1 MAGQLDTALK
11 NIAKQVVSQLG
22 NSLDSSIIYT
32 RKGISSYNNQTGEF
46 ITIDTTYTIK
56 VPIEFVQTTEE
67 SGFQENV
74 ARLYITPDLIGDNQ
88 PLLQD
93 EITLTFSG
101 STRGAKITD
110 IRTLKGGQEY
120 LFRIDVIF

>member
-11 NIAKQVVSQLG
+11 KIAKQVVSQLG
-22 NSLDSSIIYT
+22 KSLDSSIIYT
-32 RKGISSYNNQTGEF
+32 RKGISSYNHETGEF
-46 ITIDTTYTIK
+46 ITIDTTYNIK
-56 VPIEFVQTTEE
+56 VPIEFVQSSEE
-67 SGFQENV
+67 SGFQENT
-74 ARLYITPDLIGDNQ
+74 ARLYITPDLIGDSQ

-101 STRGAKITD
+101 STRGAKITE

>member
-22 NSLDSSIIYT
+22 DSLDSSIIYT
-32 RKGISSYNNQTGEF
+32 RKGISNYNSETGEF
-46 ITIDTTYTIK
+46 ITVDTTYNIK
-56 VPIEFVQTTEE
+56 VPIEFVQSTEE

-101 STRGAKITD
+101 STRGTKITD

-120 LFRIDVIF
+120 VFRIDVIF

>member
-1 MAGQLDTALK
+1 MAGSLDTALK
-11 NIAKQVVSQLG
+11 KIAKQVVSQLG
-22 NSLDSSIIYT
+22 NALDSSIIYT
-32 RKGISSYNNQTGEF
+32 RKGISSYDADSGEF
-46 ITIDTTYTIK
+46 HTVDTTYNIK
-56 VPIEFVQTTEE
+56 VPIEYVQSNEE
-67 SGFQENV
+67 AGFQENI
-74 ARLYITPDLIGDNQ
+74 ARLYITPDLIGDSQ

>member
-1 MAGQLDTALK
+1 MAGQLDTSLK
-11 NIAKQVVSQLG
+11 NIAKQVVSLLG
-22 NSLDSSIIYT
+22 NSLDTSIVYT
-32 RKGISSYNNQTGEF
+32 RKGVSSYNNTTGEY
-46 ITIDTTYTIK
+46 ITVDTNYTIK
-56 VPIEFVQTTEE
+56 VPIEFVQSTEE

-93 EITLTFSG
+93 EVTLTFSG
-101 STRGAKITD
+101 STRGAKITE

>member
-22 NSLDSSIIYT
+22 DSLDSSIIYT
-32 RKGISSYNNQTGEF
+32 RKGISSYDTDSGEF
-46 ITIDTTYTIK
+46 ITVDTTYNIK
-56 VPIEFVQTTEE
+56 VPIEYVQSSEE
-67 SGFQENV
+67 SGFQENT
-74 ARLYITPDLIGDNQ
+74 ARLYITPDLIGDSQ

>member
-1 MAGQLDTALK
+1 MAGQLDSAFK
-11 NIAKQVVSQLG
+11 KIAKQVVSQLG

-32 RKGISSYNNQTGEF
+32 RKGISSYNNKTGEF
-46 ITIDTTYTIK
+46 ITVDTNYTIK
-56 VPIEFVQTTEE
+56 VPIEFVQSTEE

-101 STRGAKITD
+101 SVSYTHL
-110 IRTLKGGQEY
+110 TLPTTM
-120 LFRIDVIF
+120 LV

>member
-11 NIAKQVVSQLG
+11 KIAKQVASQLG

-32 RKGISSYNNQTGEF
+32 RKGISSYDADSGEF
-46 ITIDTTYTIK
+46 HTVDTTYNIK
-56 VPIEFVQTTEE
+56 VPIEFVQSSEE
-67 SGFQENV
+67 SGFQENT
-74 ARLYITPDLIGDNQ
+74 ARLYITPDLIGDSQ

-101 STRGAKITD
+101 STRVAKITD

>member
-11 NIAKQVVSQLG
+11 KIAKQVVSQLG
-22 NSLDSSIIYT
+22 NSLDSSITYT
-32 RKGISSYNNQTGEF
+32 RKGVSSYDADSGEF
-46 ITIDTTYTIK
+46 HTVDTTYNIK
-56 VPIEFVQTTEE
+56 VPIEYVQSNEE
-67 SGFQENV
+67 AGFQENI
-74 ARLYITPDLIGDNQ
+74 ARLYITPDLIGDSQ

>member
-11 NIAKQVVSQLG
+11 KIAKQVVSQLG

-32 RKGISSYNNQTGEF
+32 RKGISSYDADSGEF
-46 ITIDTTYTIK
+46 HTVDTTYNIK
-56 VPIEFVQTTEE
+56 VPIEYVQSNEE
-67 SGFQENV
+67 AGFQENTT
-74 ARLYITPDLIGDNQ
+74 RLYITPDLIGDSQ

>member
-11 NIAKQVVSQLG
+11 KIAKQVVSQLG
-22 NSLDSSIIYT
+22 NSLDTSVVYT
-32 RKGISSYNNQTGEF
+32 RKGVSSYNSDTGEY
-46 ITIDTTYTIK
+46 ITIDTNYTIK
-56 VPIEFVQTTEE
+56 VPIEFIQSTEE

-74 ARLYITPDLIGDNQ
+74 ARLYVTPDLIGDNQ

-101 STRGAKITD
+101 STRGAKITN

>member
-1 MAGQLDTALK
+1 MAGQLDTAFK

-32 RKGISSYNNQTGEF
+32 RKGVSSYNNTTGEY
-46 ITIDTTYTIK
+46 ITVDTTYTIK
-56 VPIEFVQTTEE
+56 VPIEFVQSTEE

-93 EITLTFSG
+93 EVILTFSG

-120 LFRIDVIF
+120 LFRVDVIF

>member
-1 MAGQLDTALK
+1 MAGQLDTAFK

-56 VPIEFVQTTEE
+56 VPIEFVQSTEE

>member
-1 MAGQLDTALK
+1 MAGQLDSAFK
-11 NIAKQVVSQLG
+11 QIAKQVVSQLG
-22 NSLDSSIIYT
+22 NSLDTSIIYT
-32 RKGISSYNNQTGEF
+32 RKGVSSYNNVTGEY
-46 ITIDTTYTIK
+46 ITIDTNYTIK
-56 VPIEFVQTTEE
+56 VPIEFVQSVEE

-93 EITLTFSG
+93 EISLTFSG
-101 STRGAKITD
+101 STRAAKITD

>member
-1 MAGQLDTALK
+1 MAGQLDAVLK
-11 NIAKQVVSQLG
+11 SVAKQVVSQLG
-22 NSLDSSIIYT
+22 NALDSSIIYT
-32 RKGISSYNNQTGEF
+32 RKGISSYDTDSGEF
-46 ITIDTTYTIK
+46 ITVDTTYNIK
-56 VPIEFVQTTEE
+56 VPIEFIQSSEE
-67 SGFQENV
+67 SGFQENT
-74 ARLYITPDLIGDNQ
+74 ARLYITPDLIGDSQ

>member
-22 NSLDSSIIYT
+22 NSLDTSIVYT
-32 RKGISSYNNQTGEF
+32 RKGVSSYNNTTGEY
-46 ITIDTTYTIK
+46 ITVDTNYTIK
-56 VPIEFVQTTEE
+56 VPIEFVQSTEE
-67 SGFQENV
+67 SGYQENV
-74 ARLYITPDLIGDNQ
+74 ASLYITPDLIGDNQ

-93 EITLTFSG
+93 EVTLTFSG

-120 LFRIDVIF
+120 LFRVDIIF

>member
-11 NIAKQVVSQLG
+11 KIAKQVVSQLG

-32 RKGISSYNNQTGEF
+32 RKGVSSYNNTTGEY
-46 ITIDTTYTIK
+46 ITVDTNYAIK
-56 VPIEFVQTTEE
+56 VPIEFVQSTEE

-101 STRGAKITD
+101 STRGAKITE

-120 LFRIDVIF
+120 LFRVDVIF

>member
-1 MAGQLDTALK
+1 MAGQLDSAFK
-11 NIAKQVVSQLG
+11 KIAKQVVSQLG
-22 NSLDSSIIYT
+22 ISLDTSIVYT
-32 RKGISSYNNQTGEF
+32 RKGVSSYNNQTGEY
-46 ITIDTTYTIK
+46 ITVDTTYTIK
-56 VPIEFVQTTEE
+56 VPIEFVQSTEE

-93 EITLTFSG
+93 EVTLTFSG

>member
-1 MAGQLDTALK
+1 MAGQLDTALNK
-11 NIAKQVVSQLG
+11 IAKQVVSQLG

-32 RKGISSYNNQTGEF
+32 RQGISSYDADSGEF
-46 ITIDTTYTIK
+46 HTVDTTYNIK
-56 VPIEFVQTTEE
+56 VPIEYVQSNEE
-67 SGFQENV
+67 AGFQENT
-74 ARLYITPDLIGDNQ
+74 ARLYITPDLIGDSQ

>member
-1 MAGQLDTALK
+1 MAGSLDTALK
-11 NIAKQVVSQLG
+11 KIAKQVVSQLG
-22 NSLDSSIIYT
+22 NALDSSIIYT
-32 RKGISSYNNQTGEF
+32 RKGISSYDTDSGEF

-56 VPIEFVQTTEE
+56 VPIEFIQSTEE

-93 EITLTFSG
+93 EITITFSG
-101 STRGAKITD
+101 STRGAKITE

>member
-11 NIAKQVVSQLG
+11 KIAKQVVSQLG

-32 RKGISSYNNQTGEF
+32 RKGISSYDADSGEF
-46 ITIDTTYTIK
+46 HTVDTTYNIK
-56 VPIEFVQTTEE
+56 VPIEYVQSNEE
-67 SGFQENV
+67 AGFQENT
-74 ARLYITPDLIGDNQ
+74 ARLYITPDLIGDSQ
-88 PLLQD
+88 PLLQY

>member
-1 MAGQLDTALK
+1 MAGQLDSLLK
-11 NIAKQVVSQLG
+11 NVAKQVVSQLG
-22 NSLDSSIIYT
+22 DSLDTTIIYT
-32 RKGISSYNNQTGEF
+32 RKGISSYDADSGEF
-46 ITIDTTYTIK
+46 HTVDTTYNIK
-56 VPIEFVQTTEE
+56 VPIEYVQSNEE
-67 SGFQENV
+67 AGFQENT
-74 ARLYITPDLIGDNQ
+74 ARLYITPDLIGDSQ

>member
-32 RKGISSYNNQTGEF
+32 RKGVSSYNSETGEY
-46 ITIDTTYTIK
+46 ITIDTNYTIK
-56 VPIEFVQTTEE
+56 VPIEFVQSTEE

-120 LFRIDVIF
+120 LFRVDVIF

>member
-22 NSLDSSIIYT
+22 DSL
-32 RKGISSYNNQTGEF
+32 
-46 ITIDTTYTIK
+46 DTTYTIK
-56 VPIEFVQTTEE
+56 VPIEFVQSTEE

>member
-11 NIAKQVVSQLG
+11 KIAKQVVSQLG

-32 RKGISSYNNQTGEF
+32 RKGISSYDADSGEF
-46 ITIDTTYTIK
+46 HTVDTTYNIK
-56 VPIEFVQTTEE
+56 VPIEYVQSNEE
-67 SGFQENV
+67 AGFQENT
-74 ARLYITPDLIGDNQ
+74 ARLYITPDLIGDSQ

-110 IRTLKGGQEY
+110 ILTLKGGQEY

>member
-22 NSLDSSIIYT
+22 NSLDTSIIYT
-32 RKGISSYNNQTGEF
+32 RKGVSSYNNTTGEY
-46 ITIDTTYTIK
+46 ITVDTNYTIK
-56 VPIEFVQTTEE
+56 VPIEFVQSTEE
-67 SGFQENV
+67 SGFQENI

-93 EITLTFSG
+93 EVTLTFSG
-101 STRGAKITD
+101 STRGAKITE

-120 LFRIDVIF
+120 LFRVDVIF

>member
-1 MAGQLDTALK
+1 MAVSLDTALK
-11 NIAKQVVSQLG
+11 KIAKQVVSQLG
-22 NSLDSSIIYT
+22 NALDSSIIYT
-32 RKGISSYNNQTGEF
+32 RKGISSYDTDSGEF
-46 ITIDTTYTIK
+46 ITVDTTYNIK
-56 VPIEFVQTTEE
+56 VPIEFIQSSEE
-67 SGFQENV
+67 SGFQENT
-74 ARLYITPDLIGDNQ
+74 ARLYITPDLIGDSQ

-93 EITLTFSG
+93 EITLPFSG

>member
-11 NIAKQVVSQLG
+11 KIAKQVVSQLG

-32 RKGISSYNNQTGEF
+32 RKGVSSYDSDSGEF
-46 ITIDTTYTIK
+46 HTVNTTYTIK
-56 VPIEFVQTTEE
+56 VPIEFVQSSEE
-67 SGFQENV
+67 SGFQENI
-74 ARLYITPDLIGDNQ
+74 ARLYITPDLIGNNQ

>member
-1 MAGQLDTALK
+1 MAGQLDTAFK
-11 NIAKQVVSQLG
+11 KIAKQIVSQLG
-22 NSLDSSIIYT
+22 KSLDSSIVYT
-32 RKGISSYNNQTGEF
+32 RKGVSSYNSETGEF
-46 ITIDTTYTIK
+46 ITIDTTYNIK
-56 VPIEFVQTTEE
+56 VPIEFVQSTEE

-101 STRGAKITD
+101 STRGTKITD

-120 LFRIDVIF
+120 VFRIDVIF